1 MSPVCVGRKTSFANA
16 FKEALLPAL
25 CIACD
30 GVLTGGDRGL
40 CGACRSRMVPM
51 SEPCCPR
58 CGVPSDSETEPCLG
72 CVDRSPPQDG
82 TVVWGSYD
90 GVLRRAVLALKHGA
104 HDELARP
111 LGRRLAARV
120 DLAPWSAAVT
130 AVTSVPSHG
139 IRRLRRGTS
148 AAALL
153 GVEVA
158 ATIHRPPINALRRH
172 GLGKQAGRTRAQR
185 QRLARGSFSA
195 RRSLAGHSVL
205 LVDDVTTTG
214 TTLRRASETLVEA
227 GAEAVYCAAL
237 ALAPDP
243 RRV

>member
-1 MSPVCVGRKTSFANA
+1 MRVAGIASFANA

-30 GVLTGGDRGL
+30 GVLSGGERGL

-58 CGVPSDSETEPCLG
+58 CGVPSDSETDPCIT
-72 CVDRSPPQDG
+72 CVDRRPPQDG
-82 TVVWGSYD
+82 TIVWGSYE
-90 GVLRRAVLALKHGA
+90 GILRRAVLALKHAG

-120 DLAPWSAAVT
+120 ELAPWSAEIT
-130 AVTSVPSHG
+130 AVAAVPSHG
-139 IRRLRRGTS
+139 ARRLRRGTCAAELLGAAV
-148 AAALL
+148 AAA
-153 GVEVA
+153 
-158 ATIHRPPINALRRH
+158 IRRPSITALRRH
-172 GLGKQAGRTRAQR
+172 GFGRQAGRTRSQR
-185 QRLARGSFSA
+185 RRLARGSFSA
-195 RRSLAGHSVL
+195 RRALAGHRIL

-214 TTLRRASETLVEA
+214 TTLRRASETIKEA

-237 ALAPDP
+237 AITPEP